1 MGEGFR
7 QEFARLRTNIKRQ
20 TRASGALP
28 AIEEGNPL
36 AKNKKPVD
44 EALVDKIVKEQDDRN
59 LKEKIYDQLNVPI
72 WLLDI
77 VIVACLAGLAYI
89 IFFKRA

>member
-1 MGEGFR
+1 M
-7 QEFARLRTNIKRQ
+7 
-20 TRASGALP
+20 
-28 AIEEGNPL
+28 

>member
-1 MGEGFR
+1 M
-7 QEFARLRTNIKRQ
+7 ND
-20 TRASGALP
+20 
-28 AIEEGNPL
+28 
-36 AKNKKPVD
+36 KKKKQID
-44 EALVDKIVKEQDDRN
+44 EVMVDKIVKESQNEKN
-59 LKEKIYDQLNVPI
+59 LKERIYDQINVPI

>member
-1 MGEGFR
+1 M
-7 QEFARLRTNIKRQ
+7 
-20 TRASGALP
+20 
-28 AIEEGNPL
+28 
-36 AKNKKPVD
+36 AKKKKPVD
-44 EALVDKIVKEQDDRN
+44 DALVDKIVKEQDDRN